1 MKTVTCT
8 AKSACHPARVRHW
21 LHSWHLYL
29 ILITVSQLGQ
39 RHKDTDKEAANNPSS
54 SVVLPSVCQK
64 CVSMSCTKLIYSRG
78 KKAICRKAKDN
89 VLDVLHIFIQGS
101 VFIISWIFVHKSHV
115 YVIYEILP
123 LIPSTHTSNSMRL
136 SQGSSICVLCLK
148 DINNKG
154 QSSSKQILLW
164 SKMSYLLDFSPISF
178 LTFLIFSEHS
188 SISLKD
194 IYILYP

>member
-1 MKTVTCT
+1 MQRGKITPAPLWFFHLSVRNV
-8 AKSACHPARVRHW
+8 SAW
-21 LHSWHLYL
+21 
-29 ILITVSQLGQ
+29 
-39 RHKDTDKEAANNPSS
+39 
-54 SVVLPSVCQK
+54 VVLNWYIQG
-64 CVSMSCTKLIYSRG
+64 G